1 MEEIV
6 SSDTLET
13 LQQVNKYLHSALL
26 RLRPERKHS
35 STIKPQEFTD
45 ILGQLVRA
53 SECLLRP
60 SAKSEQSPAV
70 EKETDEYRKNLGKL
84 RQFSAR
90 LARAIADREVAT
102 FRSLNSPR
110 INLFS
115 ENPLSYS
122 RLSSELFHEP
132 SYEL

>member
-1 MEEIV
+1 MEEV
-6 SSDTLET
+6 VFSDTLET

-70 EKETDEYRKNLGKL
+70 EKETVEYRKNLGKL
-84 RQFSAR
+84 RQFLPDLHAR
-90 LARAIADREVAT
+90 LQTEKLQRSDR
-102 FRSLNSPR
+102 
-110 INLFS
+110 
-115 ENPLSYS
+115 
-122 RLSSELFHEP
+122 
-132 SYEL
+132 